1 MNLAD
6 LKAEA
11 RWLCHKDKRPLNARN
26 GSAGSSTDP
35 TTWAPY
41 AVAVATAKRLKLDG
55 VGIVFTGDALVG
67 IDLDKCIGDGEG
79 TTAKY
84 AKHLIAM
91 TRSYIEVSP
100 SGRGL
105 HIIGT
110 GKIPRAVKEKLHG
123 IGVEVYN
130 VGRYF
135 TWTGEVIE
143 GEHDDVDTVQDV
155 IDDIFDDI
163 AFSKPS
169 KAPAKPYTPSDTA
182 DGYVGAVWARW
193 LDQALTK
200 MSNAVSG
207 ERHNTRVKMGRLLG
221 GALAAVRAVGFDP
234 MSDDDA
240 VTVLYDALAP
250 DDGEEEKEL
259 GAIRWGFD
267 HGLSAPLDIPAPP
280 VPPMESLESLEKIFG
295 SAITEATPDAVT
307 TEPKGDVIPSNPEV
321 IPTIH
326 LTDLG
331 NGLRFVEAV
340 KDRVC
345 YVEAWGQWLVWNGKY
360 WEVSGDI
367 VIRKVAHA
375 VVIDMYKAA
384 VKDNVLDS
392 ELAKWALKSET
403 AARISA
409 MIGEA
414 QPYLVV
420 DVARF
425 DSHPDHLNVANGIV
439 DLRSG
444 AVVAHDRTWFF
455 TKYIDIDFDPNADR
469 TVIDAFMATITAGD
483 LDLTQYIKRAAG
495 YSVTGRTDEHCLFFA
510 YGNGKNGK
518 STFMNMLSMVMGDY
532 ATTTSVEALLD
543 INAKGEGASPYMA
556 RLPGKRLAMAQ
567 EMPEGRRMNES
578 LVKSITG
585 GDRIATRGLYKDVFE
600 FTPTHT
606 LWVSGNHKPRIA
618 GTDDGIWRR
627 LRILPFTTTIPEA
640 QRRDSRVIEAEFY
653 AHRAGILR
661 WLIEGARMWYKMGLS
676 SCRAVDDATAEYRG
690 EEDAVAR
697 FIAERCDVGP
707 MKSVSKTLL
716 YAAWREWTEDEGDK
730 AAFAKSQR
738 WLLRQLSAR
747 WNCTKGGN
755 GGMSVIGIALRPDH
769 SDTDEYF
776 APTKSD
782 RELLREMPMQ

>member
-1 MNLAD
+1 MNLD
-6 LKAEA
+6 ELKAQP
-11 RWLCHKDKRPLNARN
+11 RWLCHKNKVPLNART
-26 GSAGSSTDP
+26 GGTGSSTDP
-35 TTWAPY
+35 LTWADF
-41 AVAVATAKRLKLDG
+41 ATASLTAKRLRLDG
-55 VGIVFTGDALVG
+55 VGLVFTGDDIVG

-110 GKIPRAVKEKLHG
+110 AKIPKAVKEKMHG

-143 GEHDDVDTVQDV
+143 GEHDDIDTVQDV
-155 IDDIFDDI
+155 VDDIFDDI
-163 AFSKPS
+163 AFHK
-169 KAPAKPYTPSDTA
+169 PAKPPIAPYTPSDNA

-193 LDQALTK
+193 RDQAVAK
-200 MSNAVSG
+200 VSNAVQG

-234 MSDDDA
+234 MSDGDA
-240 VTVLYDALAP
+240 VTLLYDALAP

-259 GAIRWGFD
+259 HAIEWGFA
-267 HGLSAPLDIPAPP
+267 HGLTAPLEIPRPP
-280 VPPMESLESLEKIFG
+280 VPPMESLESLDEIFG
-295 SAITEATPDAVT
+295 SAIAETTPDAVT
-307 TEPKGDVIPSNPEV
+307 EATGDVIPSNPEA

-340 KDRVC
+340 KDYVC
-345 YVEAWGQWLVWNGKY
+345 YVTAWGKWMVWNGKF
-360 WEVSGDI
+360 WEASDDV

-375 VVIDMYKAA
+375 VVIEMYKGA
-384 VKDNVLDS
+384 VKNNVLDN

-403 AARISA
+403 TARITA

-414 QPYLVV
+414 QPYLVM

-425 DSHPDHLNVANGIV
+425 DAHPDHLNVDNGIV
-439 DLRSG
+439 SLEHG
-444 AVVAHDRTWFF
+444 TIIPHDRSWFF
-455 TKYIDIDFDPNADR
+455 TKCLSIAYEPSADR
-469 TVIDAFMATITAGD
+469 SVIDAFMQTITAGD
-483 LDLTQYIKRAAG
+483 LELTQYIKRAVG
-495 YSVTGRTDEHCLFFA
+495 YSATGRTDEHCLFFA

-518 STFMNMLSMVMGDY
+518 STFMNMLNMVMGDY

-543 INAKGEGASPYMA
+543 VNAKGEGASPYMA

-606 LWVSGNHKPRIA
+606 LWVSGNHKPRIN
-618 GTDDGIWRR
+618 GSDDGIWRR
-627 LRILPFTTTIPEA
+627 LRILPFTVSIPEKE
-640 QRRDSRVIEAEFY
+640 RRDSRVIEAEFY
-653 AHRAGILR
+653 AHRVGILR
-661 WLIEGARMWYKMGLS
+661 WIIEGARMWYKMGLG
-676 SCRAVDDATAEYRG
+676 SCRAVDDATSEYRG

-697 FIAERCDVGP
+697 FIAERCDLAP
-707 MKSVSKTLL
+707 TKSVSKALL
-716 YAAWREWTEDEGDK
+716 YAAWREWAEDEGDK
-730 AAFAKSQR
+730 VSLGKSQR
-738 WLLRQLSAR
+738 WLLRQLGDRWACGRGGSGGSA
-747 WNCTKGGN
+747 
-755 GGMSVIGIALRPDH
+755 VIGLALRPDH
-769 SDTDEYF
+769 SDEDEYF

-782 RELLREMPMQ
+782 REILREMPMQ

>member
-11 RWLCHKDKRPLNARN
+11 RWLCHKDKRPLSARN
-26 GSAGSSTDP
+26 GNAGSSTDP

-67 IDLDKCIGDGEG
+67 IDLDKCIGDNEG

-91 TRSYIEVSP
+91 TRSYVEVSP

-110 GKIPRAVKEKLHG
+110 GKIPRAAKEKLHG

-135 TWTGEVIE
+135 TWTGDVIE
-143 GEHDDVDTVQDV
+143 GEHDDIDTVQDV
-155 IDDIFDDI
+155 IDDIFDAI
-163 AFSKPS
+163 EYAK
-169 KAPAKPYTPSDTA
+169 PAKPAVRPYTAQHTA
-182 DGYVGAVWARW
+182 DGYVGAVWSQW
-193 LDQALTK
+193 LHQAVTK
-200 MSNAVSG
+200 MSNAING

-221 GALAAVRAVGFDP
+221 GALAAVREAGFDP

-240 VTVLYDALAP
+240 IAAVYDALAP
-250 DDGEEEKEL
+250 DDGEEEKEFA
-259 GAIRWGFD
+259 AIRWGFE

-280 VPPMESLESLEKIFG
+280 APPMESLESLDAIFG
-295 SAITEATPDAVT
+295 SAIVEATPD
-307 TEPKGDVIPSNPEV
+307 EVIPSNPEV

-345 YVEAWGQWLVWNGKY
+345 YVEAWAQWMVWNGKY

-414 QPYLVV
+414 QPYLCVS
-420 DVARF
+420 ASEF
-425 DSHPDHLNVANGIV
+425 DTKHDYLNIANGIV
-439 DLRSG
+439 DLRTG
-444 AVVAHDRTWFF
+444 DIIPHDKTWRF
-455 TKYIDIDFDPNADR
+455 TKYIDITYDAKADR
-469 TVIDAFMATITAGD
+469 SVIDGFMATITAND
-483 LDLTQYIKRAAG
+483 LELSQYIKRAAG
-495 YSVTGRTDEHCLFFA
+495 YSMTGRTDEHCLFFA

-543 INAKGEGASPYMA
+543 VKASGEGASPYMA

-627 LRILPFTTTIPEA
+627 LRILPFITTIPET

-661 WLIEGARMWYKMGLS
+661 WLIEGAKMWYKIGLG
-676 SCRAVDDATAEYRG
+676 SCKAVDEATAEYRG

-697 FIAERCDVGP
+697 FITERCDLDST
-707 MKSVSKTLL
+707 KSVSKALL
-716 YAAWREWTEDEGDK
+716 YAAWREWAEDENDK
-730 AAFAKSQR
+730 TALAKSQR
-738 WLLRQLSAR
+738 WLLRQLGVR
-747 WNCTKGGN
+747 WNCTTGGH
-755 GGMSVIGIALRPDH
+755 GGMSVKGIVLRPDH
-769 SDTDEYF
+769 DDADDYF

>member
-1 MNLAD
+1 MNLD
-6 LKAEA
+6 ELKAQP
-11 RWLCHKDKRPLNARN
+11 RWLCHKNKVPLSART
-26 GSAGSSTDP
+26 GGAGSSTDP
-35 TTWAPY
+35 ATWADF
-41 AVAVATAKRLKLDG
+41 ATATATAKRFRLDG
-55 VGIVFTGDALVG
+55 VGLVFTGDSIVG
-67 IDLDKCIGDGEG
+67 IDLDKCIGDSEG

-110 GKIPRAVKEKLHG
+110 AKIPKAVKEKLHG

-135 TWTGEVIE
+135 TWTGDVIE
-143 GEHDDVDTVQDV
+143 GEHDDIDTVQDV
-155 IDDIFDDI
+155 VDDIFDDI
-163 AFSKPS
+163 AFNKPA
-169 KAPAKPYTPSDTA
+169 KAPIAPYTPSDTA
-182 DGYVGAVWARW
+182 DGYVGAVWVRW
-193 LDQALTK
+193 RDHAVAKVNQA
-200 MSNAVSG
+200 VQG

-234 MSDDDA
+234 MSDSDA
-240 VTVLYDALAP
+240 VTLLYDALAP

-259 GAIRWGFD
+259 SAIEWGFA
-267 HGLSAPLDIPAPP
+267 HGLTAPLEIPRPP
-280 VPPMESLESLEKIFG
+280 VPPMESLESLDQIFG
-295 SAITEATPDAVT
+295 SAIAEATPNAVTEAT
-307 TEPKGDVIPSNPEV
+307 GDVIPSNPEI

-345 YVEAWGQWLVWNGKY
+345 YVSAWGQWMVWNGKY
-360 WEVSGDI
+360 WEASDDI

-375 VVIDMYKAA
+375 VVLEMYKGA
-384 VKDNVLDS
+384 VKDNVLDT

-403 AARISA
+403 AARITA

-420 DVARF
+420 DVDRF
-425 DSHPDHLNVANGIV
+425 DAHPDHLNVDNGIV

-444 AVVAHDRTWFF
+444 AVIDHDRTWFF
-455 TKYIDIDFDPNADR
+455 TKCLNMGYDANADR
-469 TVIDAFMATITAGD
+469 SVIDTFMQTITADD
-483 LDLTQYIKRAAG
+483 LELTQYIKRAVG
-495 YSVTGRTDEHCLFFA
+495 YSATGRTDEHCLFFA

-543 INAKGEGASPYMA
+543 VNAKGEGASPYMA

-600 FTPTHT
+600 FTPSHS

-627 LRILPFTTTIPEA
+627 LRILPFTVSIPEGE
-640 QRRDSRVIEAEFY
+640 RRNSRVIEAEFY

-661 WLIEGARMWYKMGLS
+661 WIIEGARMWYKMGLG
-676 SCRAVDDATAEYRG
+676 SCNAVDVATSEYRG

-697 FIAERCDVGP
+697 FISERCDLGP
-707 MKSVSKTLL
+707 TKSVSKALL
-716 YAAWREWTEDEGDK
+716 YAAWREWAEDEGDK

-738 WLLRQLSAR
+738 WLLRQLGDR
-747 WNCTKGGN
+747 WDCTRGGN
-755 GGMSVIGIALRPDH
+755 GGMNVVGLALRPDH
-769 SDTDEYF
+769 ADADDYF

-782 RELLREMPMQ
+782 REILREMPMQ

>member
-11 RWLCHKDKRPLNARN
+11 RWLCHKDKRPLSART
-26 GSAGSSTDP
+26 GGAGSSTDP

-67 IDLDKCIGDGEG
+67 IDLDKCIGDSEG

-143 GEHDDVDTVQDV
+143 GEHDDIDTVQDV
-155 IDDIFDDI
+155 VDDIFDAI
-163 AFSKPS
+163 EYAK
-169 KAPAKPYTPSDTA
+169 PAKPTVRPYTPSNTA
-182 DGYVGAVWARW
+182 DGYVGAVWSQW
-193 LDQALTK
+193 LHHAVTK
-200 MSNAVSG
+200 MSSAVTG

-221 GALAAVRAVGFDP
+221 GALAAVREAGFDP

-240 VTVLYDALAP
+240 ITAIYDALAP
-250 DDGEEEKEL
+250 DEGEEEKEFA
-259 GAIRWGFD
+259 AIRWGFE
-267 HGLSAPLDIPAPP
+267 HGLSAPLIIPRPP
-280 VPPMESLESLEKIFG
+280 EPPMESLESLDAIFG
-295 SAITEATPDAVT
+295 SAITET
-307 TEPKGDVIPSNPEV
+307 TSDEVIPSNPEV

-331 NGLRFVEAV
+331 NGLRFVDAV

-345 YVEAWGQWLVWNGKY
+345 YVEAWGQWMVWNGKY
-360 WEVSGDI
+360 WEASGDI
-367 VIRKVAHA
+367 VIRKIAHA

-384 VKDNVLDS
+384 VKDNVLDN

-439 DLRSG
+439 DLQSG
-444 AVVAHDRTWFF
+444 TVVAHDRTWFF
-455 TKYIDIDFDPNADR
+455 TKYIDIVYDLSADR
-469 TVIDAFMATITAGD
+469 SVIDAFMTTITAGD
-483 LDLTQYIKRAAG
+483 LDLAQYIKRAAG

-518 STFMNMLSMVMGDY
+518 STFMNMVSMVMGDY

-543 INAKGEGASPYMA
+543 VKASGEGASPYMA

-627 LRILPFTTTIPEA
+627 LRILPFTTTIPES

-653 AHRAGILR
+653 THRAGVLR
-661 WLIEGARMWYKMGLS
+661 WLIEGARMWYKIGLG
-676 SCRAVDDATAEYRG
+676 SCKAVDEATAEYRG

-697 FIAERCDVGP
+697 FIAERCNLDST
-707 MKSVSKTLL
+707 KSVSKALL
-716 YAAWREWTEDEGDK
+716 YVAWREWAEDENDK
-730 AAFAKSQR
+730 TALAKSQR
-738 WLLRQLSAR
+738 WLLRQLGVR
-747 WNCTKGGN
+747 WNCTTGGH
-755 GGMSVIGIALRPDH
+755 GGMSVKGIVLRPDH
-769 SDTDEYF
+769 DDADDYF

>member
-6 LKAEA
+6 LKAES
-11 RWLCHKDKRPLNARN
+11 RWLCHKDKRPLNART
-26 GSAGSSTDP
+26 GGAGSSTDP
-35 TTWAPY
+35 ATWAPY
-41 AVAVATAKRLKLDG
+41 HVAKATAKRFGLDG
-55 VGIVFTGDALVG
+55 VGIVFTGDELVG

-100 SGRGL
+100 SQRGL
-105 HIIGT
+105 HIVGT
-110 GKIPRAVKEKLHG
+110 GKIPRAAKEKLHG

-135 TWTGEVIE
+135 TWTDDVIE
-143 GEHDDVDTVQDV
+143 GEHDDIDTVQDV
-155 IDDIFDDI
+155 IDDIFDAI
-163 AFSKPS
+163 EYAK
-169 KAPAKPYTPSDTA
+169 PAKPTVRPYTASHSA

-200 MSNAVSG
+200 MRNAVVG

-221 GALAAVRAVGFDP
+221 GALAAVRDAGVDP

-240 VTVLYDALAP
+240 ITALYDALAP
-250 DDGEEEKEL
+250 DEGEEEKEL
-259 GAIRWGFD
+259 AAIRWGFE

-280 VPPMESLESLEKIFG
+280 APPMESLESLDAIFG
-295 SAITEATPDAVT
+295 SAIVEATPDDVA
-307 TEPKGDVIPSNPEV
+307 PDVIPSNPEV
-321 IPTIH
+321 LPTIH

-331 NGLRFVEAV
+331 NGLRFVDAV
-340 KDRVC
+340 KDCVC
-345 YVEAWGQWLVWNGKY
+345 YVTAWGQWLVWNGKY
-360 WEVSGDI
+360 WEASDDI
-367 VIRKVAHA
+367 VIRKIAHA

-384 VKDNVLDS
+384 VKDNVLDN

-414 QPYLVV
+414 QPYLCVN
-420 DVARF
+420 VAEF
-425 DSHPDHLNVANGIV
+425 DTKHDYLNIANGIV

-444 AVVAHDRTWFF
+444 DVVPHDKTWRF
-455 TKYIDIDFDPNADR
+455 TKYIDIAYDPNADR
-469 TVIDAFMATITAGD
+469 SVIDAFMTTITAGD
-483 LDLTQYIKRAAG
+483 VELSQYIKRAAG
-495 YSVTGRTDEHCLFFA
+495 YSMTGRTDEHCLFFA

-543 INAKGEGASPYMA
+543 VKASGEGASPYMA

-627 LRILPFTTTIPEA
+627 LRILPFTIVIPDA

-653 AHRAGILR
+653 NHRAGILR
-661 WLIEGARMWYKMGLS
+661 WLIEGAKMWYKIGLGT
-676 SCRAVDDATAEYRG
+676 CKAVDTATTEYRG

-697 FIAERCDVGP
+697 FIAERCDLGLT
-707 MKSVSKTLL
+707 KSVSKALL

-747 WNCTKGGN
+747 WDCTKGGS
-755 GGMSVIGIALRPDH
+755 GGMSVVGIALRPDH
-769 SDTDEYF
+769 SDADDYF
-776 APTKSD
+776 APTKSE

>member
-1 MNLAD
+1 MNLEG

-11 RWLCHKDKRPLNARN
+11 RWLCHKDKRPLSARN
-26 GSAGSSTDP
+26 GNAGSSTDP

-67 IDLDKCIGDGEG
+67 IDLDKCIGDSEG

-110 GKIPRAVKEKLHG
+110 GKIPRAAKEKLHG

-135 TWTGEVIE
+135 TWTGDVIE
-143 GEHDDVDTVQDV
+143 GEHDDIDTVQDV
-155 IDDIFDDI
+155 VDDIFDAI
-163 AFSKPS
+163 EYAK
-169 KAPAKPYTPSDTA
+169 PAKPTVRPYTPSNTA

-200 MSNAVSG
+200 MTNAVNG

-240 VTVLYDALAP
+240 VAQIYDALAP

-280 VPPMESLESLEKIFG
+280 VPPMESLESLDAIFG
-295 SAITEATPDAVT
+295 SAIIETTPA
-307 TEPKGDVIPSNPEV
+307 EVIPSNPEV

-345 YVEAWGQWLVWNGKY
+345 YVQAWGQWMVWNGKY
-360 WEVSGDI
+360 WEVSDDI

-384 VKDNVLDS
+384 VKDNVLDN

-403 AARISA
+403 AARITA

-425 DSHPDHLNVANGIV
+425 DAHPDYLNVGNGIV

-444 AVVAHDRTWFF
+444 AVIGHDRTWFF

-469 TVIDAFMATITAGD
+469 TVIDAFMQTITAHD
-483 LDLTQYIKRAAG
+483 LDLSQYIKRAVG

-518 STFMNMLSMVMGDY
+518 STFMNMLSMVMGEY

-543 INAKGEGASPYMA
+543 VNAKGEGASPYMA

-640 QRRDSRVIEAEFY
+640 QRRDSRAIEAEFY
-653 AHRAGILR
+653 AHRTGILR
-661 WLIEGARMWYKMGLS
+661 WLIEGARMWYKMGLG
-676 SCRAVDDATAEYRG
+676 SCRAVDVATSEYRG

-697 FIAERCDVGP
+697 FITERCDMSPV
-707 MKSVSKTLL
+707 KSVSKALL
-716 YAAWREWTEDEGDK
+716 YAAWREWAEDEGDK

-738 WLLRQLSAR
+738 WLLRQLSDR
-747 WNCTKGGN
+747 WGCIRGGH
-755 GGMSVIGIALRPDH
+755 GGMSVVGVALRPDH
-769 SDTDEYF
+769 ADADEYF

-782 RELLREMPMQ
+782 REILREMPMQ

>member
-26 GSAGSSTDP
+26 GNAGSSTDP

-41 AVAVATAKRLKLDG
+41 AVAVATAKRLRLDG

-67 IDLDKCIGDGEG
+67 IDLDKCIGDSEG

-91 TRSYIEVSP
+91 TRSYIEISP

-135 TWTGEVIE
+135 TWTGDVIE
-143 GEHDDVDTVQDV
+143 GEHDDIDTVQDV
-155 IDDIFDDI
+155 IDDIFDAI
-163 AFSKPS
+163 EYAK
-169 KAPAKPYTPSDTA
+169 PAKPAVRPYTAQHTA
-182 DGYVGAVWARW
+182 DGYVGAVWSQW
-193 LDQALTK
+193 LHQAVTK
-200 MSNAVSG
+200 MSNAISG

-221 GALAAVRAVGFDP
+221 GALAAVREAGFDP

-240 VTVLYDALAP
+240 IAAVYDALAP
-250 DDGEEEKEL
+250 DEGEEEKEFA
-259 GAIRWGFD
+259 AIRWGFE

-280 VPPMESLESLEKIFG
+280 APPMESLESLDAIFG
-295 SAITEATPDAVT
+295 SAIIETAPD
-307 TEPKGDVIPSNPEV
+307 EVIPSNPEV

-345 YVEAWGQWLVWNGKY
+345 YVQAWGQWMVWNGKY
-360 WEVSGDI
+360 WEASDDI
-367 VIRKVAHA
+367 VVRKVAHA

-414 QPYLVV
+414 QPYLCVS
-420 DVARF
+420 ASEF
-425 DSHPDHLNVANGIV
+425 DTRHDYLNIANGIV
-439 DLRSG
+439 DLRTG
-444 AVVAHDRTWFF
+444 DIIPHDKTWRF
-455 TKYIDIDFDPNADR
+455 TKYIDIAYDTKADR
-469 TVIDAFMATITAGD
+469 SVIDGFMATITAND
-483 LDLTQYIKRAAG
+483 LELSQYIKRAAG
-495 YSVTGRTDEHCLFFA
+495 YSMTGRTDEHCLFFA

-543 INAKGEGASPYMA
+543 VKASGEGASPYMA

-640 QRRDSRVIEAEFY
+640 QRRDSRVIEVEFY
-653 AHRAGILR
+653 AHRTGILR
-661 WLIEGARMWYKMGLS
+661 WLIEGAKMWYKIGLG
-676 SCRAVDDATAEYRG
+676 SCKAVDEATAEYRG

-707 MKSVSKTLL
+707 TKSVSKALL
-716 YAAWREWTEDEGDK
+716 YAAWREWAEDEGDK

-738 WLLRQLSAR
+738 WLLRQLGVR
-747 WNCTKGGN
+747 WDCATGGH
-755 GGMSVIGIALRPDH
+755 GGMSVNGIALRPDH
-769 SDTDEYF
+769 SDADEYF

-782 RELLREMPMQ
+782 REILREMPMQ